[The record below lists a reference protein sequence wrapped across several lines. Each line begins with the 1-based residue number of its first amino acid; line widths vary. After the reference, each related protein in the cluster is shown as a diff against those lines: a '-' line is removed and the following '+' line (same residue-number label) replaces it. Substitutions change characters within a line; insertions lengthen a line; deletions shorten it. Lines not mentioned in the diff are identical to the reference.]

1 MYIAKDEQ
9 KNVKFK
15 ACDFREEMKAIINMT
30 TITLKKTSIMD
41 DQSVLVICTI
51 PKDKV
56 LNEEA

>member
-9 KNVKFK
+9 MNVKFK

-30 TITLKKTSIMD
+30 TITSKKISIMYN
-41 DQSVLVICTI
+41 QSVLALFTI
-51 PKDKV
+51 PKDEV

>member
-15 ACDFREEMKAIINMT
+15 ACDFREEMKATVNMT
-30 TITLKKTSIMD
+30 TITLKKASIMD
-41 DQSVLVICTI
+41 DQSALAFFTI
-51 PKDKV
+51 PKDEV

>member
-15 ACDFREEMKAIINMT
+15 ACDFREEMKAIVNMT
-30 TITLKKTSIMD
+30 IITLKKASIMD
-41 DQSVLVICTI
+41 DQSVLALFTI
-51 PKDKV
+51 PKDEV

>member
-41 DQSVLVICTI
+41 DQSVLVIYTI